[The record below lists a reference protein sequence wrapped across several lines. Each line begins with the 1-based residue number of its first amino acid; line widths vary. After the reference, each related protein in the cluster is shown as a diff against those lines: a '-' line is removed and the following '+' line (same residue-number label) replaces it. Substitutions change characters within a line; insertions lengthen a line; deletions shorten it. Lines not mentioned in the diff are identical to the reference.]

1 MPTEFEPLDI
11 VKILEI
17 LPHRYPFIM
26 VDKVL
31 DLRAGE
37 WIKGVKNVTINE
49 YFFQGHFPA
58 QPIMPGVLIIEALAQ
73 LAAIMAYLSLG
84 DAAQDKLVYFAG
96 VDKAK
101 FRQIVEPGDQLI
113 LEATTIKRKL
123 GMWNLACTAHVNK
136 KLVVEA
142 KLMATL
148 R

>member
-11 VKILEI
+11 VNILEI

-37 WIKGVKNVTINE
+37 WIKGIKNVTINE

-73 LAAIMAYLSLG
+73 LSAIMAYLSLG
-84 DAAQDKLVYFAG
+84 DSARDKLVYFAG

-101 FRQIVEPGDQLI
+101 FRHKVEPGDQLI
-113 LEATTIKRKL
+113 LEATTVKRKL
-123 GMWNLACTAHVNK
+123 GMWNLACTAHVND
-136 KLVVEA
+136 KLAVEA
-142 KLMATL
+142 RLMATL